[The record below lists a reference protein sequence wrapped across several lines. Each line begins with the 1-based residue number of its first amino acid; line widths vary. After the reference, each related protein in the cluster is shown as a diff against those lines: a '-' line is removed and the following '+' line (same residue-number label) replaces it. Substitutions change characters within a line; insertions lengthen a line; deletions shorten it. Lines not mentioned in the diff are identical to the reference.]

1 MEEYIFDITL
11 KIRSQKKL
19 TMTTQVND
27 SVLTFVVKLH
37 GLKTKNKIL
46 NKLPP
51 LNKNEK
57 N

>member
-1 MEEYIFDITL
+1 MEECIFDITL